1 MHNSNAINA
10 VALLLFLCYIKLYNN
25 KKKVLH
31 MQTQQLKTLT
41 VKTNNKVESV
51 HMDTLY
57 VVLNNCF
64 INLNVV
70 EADCTSANYYINSA
84 NIFAQLQM
92 LYVENESNEYVAL
105 QSIMDIF
112 ANNITYYDES
122 SLFTQVVKNT
132 AMQKVNLENYV
143 YLSN

>member
-1 MHNSNAINA
+1 MLIFWLH
-10 VALLLFLCYIKLYNN
+10 FG
-25 KKKVLH
+25 KKCATLNYTITKRKVTH
-31 MQTQQLKTLT
+31 MQQLKTLT

-57 VVLNNCF
+57 VVLNKCF
-64 INLNVV
+64 NNLQVV
-70 EADCTSANYYINSA
+70 EADCTSASYYINSA

-92 LYVENESNEYVAL
+92 LYVANESNEYVSL
-105 QSIMDIF
+105 QSVMEIF

-122 SLFTQVVKNT
+122 SLFTTVVANT

>member
-1 MHNSNAINA
+1 
-10 VALLLFLCYIKLYNN
+10 
-25 KKKVLH
+25 
-31 MQTQQLKTLT
+31 MQNLKTIT
-41 VKTNNKVESV
+41 KTTTTKTKSV

-57 VVLNNCF
+57 VVINNCF
-64 INLNVV
+64 NNLNVV
-70 EADCTSANYYINSA
+70 EADCTSASYYINSA

-92 LYVENESNEYVAL
+92 LYVQNESNDYVSL
-105 QSIMDIF
+105 QSIMEIF

-122 SLFTQVVKNT
+122 SLFTQVVANT

>member
-1 MHNSNAINA
+1 M
-10 VALLLFLCYIKLYNN
+10 
-25 KKKVLH
+25 
-31 MQTQQLKTLT
+31 QQLKTLT
-41 VKTNNKVESV
+41 VKTSNKVKSV

-57 VVLNNCF
+57 AVIENCYNSLQV
-64 INLNVV
+64 I
-70 EADCTSANYYINSA
+70 EADCTSASYFINSA

-92 LYVENESNEYVAL
+92 LYAENESNEYVSL
-105 QSIMDIF
+105 QSVMQVF

-132 AMQKVNLENYV
+132 AMQKVNLNNFT

>member
-1 MHNSNAINA
+1 
-10 VALLLFLCYIKLYNN
+10 
-25 KKKVLH
+25 
-31 MQTQQLKTLT
+31 MQNFKTIT
-41 VKTNNKVESV
+41 KTTTTKTKSV

-57 VVLNNCF
+57 VVINNCF
-64 INLNVV
+64 NNLNVV
-70 EADCTSANYYINSA
+70 EADCTSASYFINSA

-92 LYVENESNEYVAL
+92 LYVENESNDYVAL
-105 QSIMDIF
+105 QSIMEVF

-122 SLFTQVVKNT
+122 SLFTTVVANT

>member
-1 MHNSNAINA
+1 M
-10 VALLLFLCYIKLYNN
+10 
-25 KKKVLH
+25 
-31 MQTQQLKTLT
+31 QQLTTITNTKTT
-41 VKTNNKVESV
+41 KVESV

-57 VVLNNCF
+57 AVINNCF
-64 INLNVV
+64 NNLQVM
-70 EADCTSANYYINSA
+70 EADCTSASYFVNSA

-92 LYVENESNEYVAL
+92 LYAENDCNEYVSL
-105 QSIMDIF
+105 QSIMDVF

-132 AMQKVNLENYV
+132 AMQKVNLNNFA

>member
-1 MHNSNAINA
+1 MQN
-10 VALLLFLCYIKLYNN
+10 IKTIT
-25 KKKVLH
+25 KK
-31 MQTQQLKTLT
+31 TTTKT
-41 VKTNNKVESV
+41 KSV

-57 VVLNNCF
+57 VVIYNCF
-64 INLNVV
+64 NNLNVV
-70 EADCTSANYYINSA
+70 EADCTSASYFINSA

-122 SLFTQVVKNT
+122 SLFTTVVANT
-132 AMQKVNLENYV
+132 AMRNVKLENYV